1 MQIGQEGCFSVISYQ
16 MNACEREGVLTIHLI
31 SPWLYKTE
39 ILSFYK
45 ESTTLFRGNQNIRY
59 WSYYYIHP
67 QTGEQYQI
75 TLQDAKTHLDNWIKA
90 RGQGWDLP
98 STGPQVVLGPIIPT
112 VFLFEKPRRHLGR

>member
-1 MQIGQEGCFSVISYQ
+1 
-16 MNACEREGVLTIHLI
+16 MNACEREGVLKIHLI

-45 ESTTLFRGNQNIRY
+45 ESTTLFRGNQNMRY

-75 TLQDAKTHLDNWIKA
+75 TLQDTKTHLDNWIKT

-98 STGPQVVLGPIIPT
+98 STGPQVGLGPIIPT
-112 VFLFEKPRRHLGR
+112 GFLFEKPRRHLGR

>member
-1 MQIGQEGCFSVISYQ
+1 MCAGEQKGI
-16 MNACEREGVLTIHLI
+16 LTIYPI
-31 SPWLYKTE
+31 TSYVYKTE
-39 ILSFYK
+39 ILSFHK
-45 ESTTLFRGNQNIRY
+45 EGTTLFRGNQNIRY

-75 TLQDAKTHLDNWIKA
+75 TLQDVNTHLDNWIKT

-98 STGPQVVLGPIIPT
+98 SSGPKVALGPIILI